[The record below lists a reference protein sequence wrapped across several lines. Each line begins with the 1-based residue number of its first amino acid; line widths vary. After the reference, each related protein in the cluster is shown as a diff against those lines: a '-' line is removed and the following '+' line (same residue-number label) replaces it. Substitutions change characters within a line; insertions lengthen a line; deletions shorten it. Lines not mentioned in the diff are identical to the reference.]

1 MLTWG
6 PWPAAPSCLSS
17 WWPPCLWCLHLCLPR
32 HPAVSPTLQQPPL
45 QRASCHSLLCSQ
57 PWQRKAVLELPVVY
71 LNRCRE
77 KINTHDMNKAA
88 WLNSLY
94 LNVFYLL
101 ATDGASYQMP
111 AGLHDATQL
120 AFPAG
125 LCSVGKRVAGGGQF
139 HLPWQEVKIWRWMLG
154 SLEVKLIFCLWSANQ
169 LQIRD
174 LSVQFLADKVNLKWT
189 AKKRGGWQSLAL
201 SSTFALS
208 ADELLLRFDILDLSW
223 AAYAEC
229 VKVFSVSVWTGRDC
243 FWWLHILFSLH
254 QIGCVPSLV
263 WMLPPLDFQADRPQE
278 VAVAFRLLRQIRP
291 AAFSGSHLVVLFQ
304 LEFVRNIRNWQ
315 PQYKLISWM
324 LTWGPWPAA
333 PSCLSSWWP
342 PCLWCLHLCLP
353 RHPAVSPT
361 LQQPPLQRASCHSL
375 LCSQPWQRKAV
386 LELPV
391 VYLNRCREKIN
402 THDMNK
408 AAWLN
413 SLYLNVFYLLATDGA
428 SYQMPAGLHDATQLA
443 FPAGLCSVG
452 KRVAGGGQFHLPWQ
466 EVKIWRWMLGSLEVK
481 LIFCLW
487 SANQLQIRD
496 LSVQFL
502 ADKVNLKWT
511 AKKRG
516 AWHSDLRGTN
526 VWYLRFVAHFVLSAP
541 NWMCAFTCLDAAA
554 IGLSSW

>member
-1 MLTWG
+1 MSSCVLRGWNSSRQRIDVLRTFTSEVPKASG
-6 PWPAAPSCLSS
+6 GHERPNLFSRGKFLAASWPIDL
-17 WWPPCLWCLHLCLPR
+17 
-32 HPAVSPTLQQPPL
+32 VQ
-45 QRASCHSLLCSQ
+45 
-57 PWQRKAVLELPVVY
+57 E
-71 LNRCRE
+71 
-77 KINTHDMNKAA
+77 
-88 WLNSLY
+88 
-94 LNVFYLL
+94 F
-101 ATDGASYQMP
+101 
-111 AGLHDATQL
+111 GLHQHRQNSMEYGNKPTCFLLGAIFLDSPLSEICHTSGGDGIFIQPTVEQL
-120 AFPAG
+120 
-125 LCSVGKRVAGGGQF
+125 R
-139 HLPWQEVKIWRWMLG
+139 
-154 SLEVKLIFCLWSANQ
+154 
-169 LQIRD
+169 
-174 LSVQFLADKVNLKWT
+174 
-189 AKKRGGWQSLAL
+189 
-201 SSTFALS
+201 
-208 ADELLLRFDILDLSW
+208 IL
-223 AAYAEC
+223 
-229 VKVFSVSVWTGRDC
+229 
-243 FWWLHILFSLH
+243 
-254 QIGCVPSLV
+254 
-263 WMLPPLDFQADRPQE
+263 LPPLHCRADRPQE

-291 AAFSGSHLVVLFQ
+291 AAFIGRHLVVLFQ

-502 ADKVNLKWT
+502 ADKDNLKWT

-516 AWHSDLRGTN
+516 GWHSDLRGTK
-526 VWYLRFVAHFVLSAP
+526 VWYLRFVLSRICRMCQSLQCFSVNWQGLSLVVAYFVLSSP
-541 NWMCAFTCLDAAA
+541 NWMCAFTCLDAAV